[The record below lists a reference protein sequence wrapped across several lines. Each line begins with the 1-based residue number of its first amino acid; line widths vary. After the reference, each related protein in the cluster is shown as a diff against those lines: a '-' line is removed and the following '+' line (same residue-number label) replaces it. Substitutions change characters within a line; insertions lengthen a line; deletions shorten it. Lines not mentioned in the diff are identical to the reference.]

1 MTDTWTKEFRSE
13 IMSRIHSKN
22 TKPEML
28 VRRLIHG
35 MGYRYRLHVKE
46 LPGTPDIVMISKRK
60 IVEVRGCFW
69 HGHAGC
75 TDARIPK
82 TRSEFWV
89 KKINNTKKRD
99 ASNSEKLE
107 MDGWEIL
114 EIWECEL
121 RNVSNL
127 KSRISTFINK
137 ENLLNRK

>member
-89 KKINNTKKRD
+89 KKINSTKKRD
-99 ASNSEKLE
+99 ASNSKKLE

-121 RNVSNL
+121 RNVSKL

-137 ENLLNRK
+137 ENLLNTK